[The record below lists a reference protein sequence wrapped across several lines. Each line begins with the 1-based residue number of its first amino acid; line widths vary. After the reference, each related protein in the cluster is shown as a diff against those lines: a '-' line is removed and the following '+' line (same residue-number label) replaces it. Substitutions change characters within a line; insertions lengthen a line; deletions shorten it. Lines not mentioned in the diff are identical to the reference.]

1 MYEPLARSDYY
12 RASALPSAFNRR
24 RIYPTGTM
32 ASRQEERSKG
42 SSRVHEES
50 IDQLGIQLC
59 PGSIATATPQTF
71 TMTSPPARQADFGV
85 DHHHAVAV
93 HCIPAHIHQI

>member
-1 MYEPLARSDYY
+1 MYGPLARSDYY
-12 RASALPSAFNRR
+12 RASALPLPFDRR
-24 RIYPTGTM
+24 RTYPAGTM
-32 ASRQEERSKG
+32 ASHQRERLRD

-50 IDQLGIQLC
+50 IDQLGAQLC

-85 DHHHAVAV
+85 DHHHVAVV